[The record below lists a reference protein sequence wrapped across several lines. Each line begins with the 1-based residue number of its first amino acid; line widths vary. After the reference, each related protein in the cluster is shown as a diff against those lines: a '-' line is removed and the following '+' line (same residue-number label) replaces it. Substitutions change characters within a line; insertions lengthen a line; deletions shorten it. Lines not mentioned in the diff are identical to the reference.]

1 METLFARSSAC
12 LRSGL
17 SCLRSG
23 LAGLALVL
31 ASAGQAQPV
40 NPIWA
45 GEWRVADS
53 NLPPPAPSL
62 AARRDVQGRVSVQLQ
77 GADCALVYDGLVP
90 SAAIVQRIEERA
102 RWQLTEANW
111 PAGTDTSQ
119 LVGLRREFDQA
130 LRIARLLP
138 PDSYRRVR
146 ATCPE
151 QPAPAA
157 GDRFF
162 VLNEGRR
169 LFEFRFPD
177 NDLSLRVTL
186 YERVR

>member
-1 METLFARSSAC
+1 
-12 LRSGL
+12 
-17 SCLRSG
+17 
-23 LAGLALVL
+23 
-31 ASAGQAQPV
+31 
-40 NPIWA
+40 
-45 GEWRVADS
+45 
-53 NLPPPAPSL
+53 
-62 AARRDVQGRVSVQLQ
+62 
-77 GADCALVYDGLVP
+77 
-90 SAAIVQRIEERA
+90 
-102 RWQLTEANW
+102 
-111 PAGTDTSQ
+111 
-119 LVGLRREFDQA
+119 VGLRREFDQA

-177 NDLSLRVTL
+177 NDLSLRVTV